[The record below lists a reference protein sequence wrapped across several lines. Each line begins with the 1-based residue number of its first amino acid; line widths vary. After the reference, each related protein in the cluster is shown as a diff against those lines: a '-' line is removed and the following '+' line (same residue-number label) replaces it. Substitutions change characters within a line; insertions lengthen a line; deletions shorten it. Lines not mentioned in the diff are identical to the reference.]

1 MSNKKMIMGIAA
13 GVAALAVVG
22 VICKRKGYFDGLG
35 EKAGDFGH
43 NLKDKFNSL
52 KDSAKKKY
60 EEATG
65 HSADTQTAQSS
76 KNATNTGN
84 SGINPATA

>member
-1 MSNKKMIMGIAA
+1 MSNKKLILGVAA

-35 EKAGDFGH
+35 EKAEDLGH
-43 NLKDKFNSL
+43 NLKDKFNTL

-60 EEATG
+60 EEVSG
-65 HSADTQTAQSS
+65 HSADAQTS